1 MNRKERRKLM
11 RNKKY
16 RKLVNN
22 EAQKAVD
29 EIEAAILKR
38 KQENKQLSLPRKV
51 SLSRLADG
59 SQQIGESMSYENSFI
74 KLDEKREINYR
85 KYCELM
91 KRNRIKVK
99 IRDV

>member
-1 MNRKERRKLM
+1 MAFLVFMNTPDERRFFLM
-11 RNKKY
+11 GANK
-16 RKLVNN
+16 
-22 EAQKAVD
+22 
-29 EIEAAILKR
+29 
-38 KQENKQLSLPRKV
+38 KQLSLPRKV